1 MLECSFREVRHCAAK
16 LIERCFEHS
25 HRHNPLTTPSDPE
38 DTACHRLLSSLVS
51 LLEKD
56 VATYYKNSSQLFW
69 VIAAYAK
76 MVLTLSGIL
85 VYFLPF
91 CQQARH
97 GCPLGQVKLPIFSRP
112 PPQNLQMV
120 DLVWVNAKKIDLK
133 VSNQPRLGLL
143 CFLGLKL

>member
-1 MLECSFREVRHCAAK
+1 MRPLMLECSFREVRHCAAK

-25 HRHNPLTTPSDPE
+25 HRHNPLTVPSDPE

-76 MVLTLSGIL
+76 MVLTLSGNI
-85 VYFLPF
+85 VYLSAFFL
-91 CQQARH
+91 QARQD
-97 GCPLGQVKLPIFSRP
+97 CPFTT
-112 PPQNLQMV
+112 LQ
-120 DLVWVNAKKIDLK
+120 I
-133 VSNQPRLGLL
+133 
-143 CFLGLKL
+143 